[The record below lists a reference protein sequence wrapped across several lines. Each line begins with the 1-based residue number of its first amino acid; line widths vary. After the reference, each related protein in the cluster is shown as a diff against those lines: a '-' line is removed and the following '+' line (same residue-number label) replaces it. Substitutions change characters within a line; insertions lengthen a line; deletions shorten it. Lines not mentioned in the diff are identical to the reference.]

1 MTNKTRSH
9 KTNHQKLA
17 RRMFT
22 IIILV
27 SFMPLILVTGIVIE
41 RFQSAYKTAVHEY
54 LRLLVDKHA
63 GVIDDFLKEKR
74 NTIRFLSSM
83 TPYESLSNPADLQN
97 YLKYLQKN
105 YGPAFED
112 LSLIDEAGVQTA
124 YAGPFDLLQA
134 EYADTDWFKKA
145 MQHTVFTS
153 DVFTGYRE
161 YPHFVVTVKI
171 NSHGKNYLLRST
183 IRFETFG
190 SIIENVKI
198 GKTGSA
204 FIVNSAGRFQTQ
216 PDQRSFENKTAFN
229 NFSQR
234 ILQADPGMELADVIE
249 KASGKTLCITALIN
263 DKEWILVYLQN
274 PSDAFYELVRTQK
287 TAVVIFLL
295 GGMCIILMAFYL
307 PVRLIWNVD
316 EKRKNEDE

>member
-1 MTNKTRSH
+1 MSNKARSH

-41 RFQSAYKTAVHEY
+41 RFQSAYKTAVHEH

-74 NTIRFLSSM
+74 NTIRFLASM

-134 EYADTDWFKKA
+134 EYAETDWFKQA

-153 DVFTGYRE
+153 DVFTGYRG
-161 YPHFVVTVKI
+161 YPHFVVTFKI
-171 NSHGKNYLLRST
+171 NFHGKNYLLRST
-183 IRFETFG
+183 IRFETFS

-234 ILQADPGMELADVIE
+234 ILQADPAMDLTDVIE
-249 KASGKTLCITALIN
+249 NASGKTLCITALIK
-263 DKEWILVYLQN
+263 DKEWILVYLQD

-287 TAVVIFLL
+287 TAVAIFLL
-295 GGMCIILMAFYL
+295 GGLCIILMAFYL
-307 PVRLIWNVD
+307 PVRLIWNVAD
-316 EKRKNEDE
+316 KRENEDE